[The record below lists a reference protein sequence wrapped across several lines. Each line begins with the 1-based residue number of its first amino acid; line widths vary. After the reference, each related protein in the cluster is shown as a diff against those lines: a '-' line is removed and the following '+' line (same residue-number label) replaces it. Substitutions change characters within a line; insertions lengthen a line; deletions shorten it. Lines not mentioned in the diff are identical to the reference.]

1 MKYPIVAASL
11 LAAAALTGGCA
22 SDGAQVYNASEAR
35 SVESVQYGT
44 VVSARP
50 VEIKGERPVVGTL
63 AGAAVGGLLGSQIG
77 HGNGSIAGAVLGAVG
92 GGVAGNAIE
101 QRVTT
106 HKGEEITVRLDTGE
120 TIAIVQPG
128 WQDFAAGQRVQVV
141 TGRGGAR
148 VQHA

>member
-1 MKYPIVAASL
+1 MKHATPAAL
-11 LAAAALTGGCA
+11 LLCAALTSGCA
-22 SDGAQVYNASEAR
+22 SVGPQVYNASEAR

-44 VVSARP
+44 VVSVRP
-50 VEIKGERPVVGTL
+50 VEIKGDRAVVGTL

-101 QRVTT
+101 QRTTT
-106 HKGEEITVRLDTGE
+106 HKGEEITVRLDSGE
-120 TIAIVQPG
+120 TIAIVQAG

-148 VQHA
+148 VE